1 MADEP
6 EAVLVVGRSRVPS
19 RSRLA
24 GVWAA
29 IRLVAVSLGCTA
41 CVAVSVAGC
50 GSTALG
56 TPAAAPASATTA
68 SDSGCA
74 EALHA
79 VSTYGPTVVRNAV
92 DGEKTL
98 DKVEINLIVFALDA
112 AADVAGAPAAK
123 QSIKDLAN
131 AYSHFRDAWTGAAAP
146 SAEAI
151 LADTSHL
158 ESVCGS

>member
-98 DKVEINLIVFALDA
+98 DKVEINLIVFALYA
-112 AADVAGAPAAK
+112 AADVAGAPLPSSPSKTWRTHTHTFVTRGRA
-123 QSIKDLAN
+123 QPLRLRRRSWRTLA
-131 AYSHFRDAWTGAAAP
+131 
-146 SAEAI
+146 I
-151 LADTSHL
+151 
-158 ESVCGS
+158 